1 MEIEVPCTLSLD
13 NPRVVLAEEH
23 PTLRAAVKSVLEADG
38 FVVCGE
44 AENAEEGQRV
54 VLRER
59 PDVCL
64 VGLRPEGSLQ
74 MIARITDERD
84 GPGTIVI
91 VLTASRSTESMIAA
105 IRAGATGY
113 LLKEM
118 NPARIPAAV
127 RGVLNGEAA
136 MPRTLVVRLIRE
148 IQRLGRGPMLSGRG
162 GLVELTSRQWDVL
175 NLMSDRLST
184 AEIAERLLISPVTVR
199 RHTSAILEKLGVADR
214 ESAVALL
221 SDSR

>member
-1 MEIEVPCTLSLD
+1 MK
-13 NPRVVLAEEH
+13 N
-23 PTLRAAVKSVLEADG
+23 VLEADG

-44 AENAEEGQRV
+44 ADNAEEGLRL

-64 VGLRPEGSLQ
+64 VGLRPAGSLS
-74 MIARITDERD
+74 MITKVTDDE
-84 GPGTIVI
+84 GGSGTVAI
-91 VLTASRSTESMIAA
+91 VLTASHSTESMIAA

-113 LLKEM
+113 LLKDM
-118 NPARIPAAV
+118 NPERIPAAV

-148 IQRLGRGPMLSGRG
+148 IQRLGRGPMLRHEGR
-162 GLVELTSRQWDVL
+162 LVELTSRQWEVL

-184 AEIAERLLISPVTVR
+184 AEIAGLLRISPVTVR
-199 RHTSAILEKLGVADR
+199 RHVSAILAKLGAADR
-214 ESAVALL
+214 ESAIELL
-221 SDSR
+221 RANR

>member
-1 MEIEVPCTLSLD
+1 LSFD
-13 NPRVVLAEEH
+13 RPRVVLAEEH
-23 PTLRAAVKSVLEADG
+23 PTLRAAVKNVLEADG

-44 AENAEEGQRV
+44 AEDAEEGLRV
-54 VLRER
+54 VLHER

-64 VGLRPEGSLQ
+64 VGLRLEGSLR

-84 GPGTIVI
+84 GTGTVVI

-118 NPARIPAAV
+118 NPERIPPAV
-127 RGVLNGEAA
+127 RGVLSGEAA

-148 IQRLGRGPMLSGRG
+148 IQRLGRGPMLNGRA
-162 GLVELTSRQWDVL
+162 GLVELTSRQWEVL
-175 NLMSDRLST
+175 NLMSDQLST
-184 AEIAERLLISPVTVR
+184 AEIAERLRISPVTVR
-199 RHTSAILEKLGVADR
+199 RHASGIVDKLGVADR

-221 SDSR
+221 RDSR

>member
-1 MEIEVPCTLSLD
+1 LNVDC
-13 NPRVVLAEEH
+13 PRVVLAEEH
-23 PTLRAAVKSVLEADG
+23 PALRAAVKSVLEADG

-44 AENAEEGQRV
+44 AEDAEGGLRV
-54 VLRER
+54 VVRER

-64 VGLRPEGSLQ
+64 VGLRQEGSLR
-74 MIARITDERD
+74 MIARITDEQS
-84 GPGTIVI
+84 GPGTVVI

-118 NPARIPAAV
+118 NPERIPAAV
-127 RGVLNGEAA
+127 RGVLDGEAA

-148 IQRLGRGPMLSGRG
+148 IQRLGRGPMLNGKG
-162 GLVELTSRQWDVL
+162 GLVELTSRQWEVL

-184 AEIAERLLISPVTVR
+184 AEIAKQLLISPVTVR
-199 RHTSAILEKLGVADR
+199 RHAAAIVDKLGVTDR
-214 ESAVALL
+214 ESAVELL
-221 SDSR
+221 RDSR

>member
-1 MEIEVPCTLSLD
+1 LND
-13 NPRVVLAEEH
+13 DRPRVVLAEEH
-23 PTLRAAVKSVLEADG
+23 PALRAAVRNVLEADG

-44 AENAEEGQRV
+44 AGDAEEGLRM

-59 PDVCL
+59 PDLCL
-64 VGLRPEGSLQ
+64 VGLRPEGSLR
-74 MIARITDERD
+74 MISRITDEQN
-84 GPGTIVI
+84 GAGTIVI

-118 NPARIPAAV
+118 NPERIPAAV

-148 IQRLGRGPMLSGRG
+148 IQRLGRGPMLNGRS
-162 GLVELTSRQWDVL
+162 GLVELTSRQWEVL

-184 AEIAERLLISPVTVR
+184 AEIAERLLISQVTVR
-199 RHTSAILEKLGVADR
+199 RHVSAILDKLGVPDR
-214 ESAVALL
+214 KSAVELL
-221 SDSR
+221 RDSR

>member
-1 MEIEVPCTLSLD
+1 MTVD
-13 NPRVVLAEEH
+13 RPRVVLAEEH
-23 PTLRAAVKSVLEADG
+23 PTLRAAVKKVLESDG

-44 AENAEEGQRV
+44 AEDPEEGLRV

-59 PDVCL
+59 PDICL
-64 VGLRPEGSLQ
+64 VGLRPAGSLR
-74 MIARITDERD
+74 MIARITDEQN
-84 GPGTIVI
+84 GTGAVVI

-105 IRAGATGY
+105 IRAGASGY

-118 NPARIPAAV
+118 NPKRIPAAV

-148 IQRLGRGPMLSGRG
+148 IQRHGRGPMLNGKG
-162 GLVELTSRQWDVL
+162 GLVEITPRQWEVL
-175 NLMSDRLST
+175 NLISERLST

-199 RHTSAILEKLGVADR
+199 RHTSVILGKLGVADR
-214 ESAVALL
+214 ESAIELL
-221 SDSR
+221 RDST